1 MFGISPTEWIF
12 ILVVVLLFFG
22 GKRIPELARSLGK
35 GITEFKRGIKE
46 VDAEIKSVASDEPEK
61 LPSNPPAG
69 QQAYKFDPYT
79 GKPIDPQPHTNQ

>member
-22 GKRIPELARSLGK
+22 GKKIPELARSLGK

-46 VDAEIKSVASDEPEK
+46 VDSEVSSSDRQQAQ
-61 LPSNPPAG
+61 LPPSQPAN

-79 GKPIDPQPHTNQ
+79 GKPVEGQTHTNS